1 MNEPTTR
8 DVATLISDLT
18 QELSDEAMKLGKA
31 ILQNEYDLNRLH
43 MARERIRYICRVI
56 GGSER
61 ELLSNAQ
68 LELEMGN

>member
-1 MNEPTTR
+1 MGQLMKT
-8 DVATLISDLT
+8 T

-31 ILQNEYDLNRLH
+31 ILQNEYANDSLYR
-43 MARERIRYICRVI
+43 AKERIQQICRVI

-68 LELEMGN
+68 LELERGN